1 MIHAA
6 NENSITSVASHL
18 VLEADNLIALAAL
31 GTLKVG
37 MIYIDPPY
45 NTGRRFAYA
54 DSRSDW
60 SAFMLARLIA
70 ARALMADHASI
81 FISIGD
87 DEYHHLR
94 IVCDEVFGAEN
105 FIANFI
111 WRKSHTVKNDRR
123 GISTQHEYVLCYAKD
138 VSKVHINREA
148 TGEDYLK
155 RAYCHSD
162 DGGRFRVVQLH
173 KAKNAK
179 SFPVK
184 APNGTVWQRNWS
196 YNREGFDRLIADGL
210 IYWGKNGTACPT
222 KKVYLKPIMDKT
234 FGTMLDPEN
243 VGYTGD
249 GGKALAALGFN
260 KLDFVYSKPPALIMH
275 LLKIATKPD
284 ALVLDFFAG
293 SGTTGEAVFRL
304 NAEDGG
310 TRRVILCNSSEN
322 DICRTVTYPRALR
335 AAHAHGATAPV
346 VFHALDEGR
355 MAA

>member
-1 MIHAA
+1 
-6 NENSITSVASHL
+6 
-18 VLEADNLIALAAL
+18 
-31 GTLKVG
+31 VG
-37 MIYIDPPY
+37 VIYIDPTY

-54 DSRSDW
+54 DSRRDW
-60 SAFMLARLIA
+60 PVFMRERLIA

-94 IVCDEVFGAEN
+94 IVCDEVFGVEN

-138 VSKVHINREA
+138 ASKAHFNREA
-148 TGEDYLK
+148 TGEDYIR
-155 RAYCHSD
+155 RAYCHND
-162 DGGRFRVVQLH
+162 RGGAFRVVQLH
-173 KAKNAK
+173 KAKNPK
-179 SFPVK
+179 SFPVT
-184 APNGTVWQRNWS
+184 APNGTVWERNWN
-196 YNREGFDRLIADGL
+196 YNPEGFDRLIADGL
-210 IYWGKNGTACPT
+210 IYWGKNGAACPT
-222 KKVYLKPIMDKT
+222 KKVYLKPVMDKP
-234 FGTMLDPEN
+234 FGSMLDPAK

-249 GGKALAALGFN
+249 GGKALAALGFA
-260 KLDFVYSKPPALIMH
+260 KTDFAYAKPPALIMH
-275 LLKIATKPD
+275 LLKMATKPD

-310 TRRVILCNSSEN
+310 TRRLILCNSSEN

-335 AAHAHGATAPV
+335 AAEVYGANDPVEYHLLDTARLV
-346 VFHALDEGR
+346 A
-355 MAA
+355 